1 MTDQR
6 EKIPV
11 VFLHGFTGSGDDWMP
26 VMKELENVCD
36 PVTIN
41 LVGHGTD
48 DPPPDKVAYTIDEQ
62 VKRILSIADR
72 VSLERFVL
80 AGYSMG
86 GRIALNFAVNYPER
100 LYGLILESATAGI
113 EDAAKRKQR
122 IESDEELAQFIES
135 SDIKA
140 FVERWMNL
148 PLFAS
153 QSRLSPEI
161 REEIKAQKVK
171 NSKIALVNT
180 LRAAG
185 TGQMKPLW
193 HRLSG
198 LAMPVLLITGSI
210 DEKFTDSSRRMAK
223 LLPDCKH
230 EIIEDTGHNV
240 HLENLDRY
248 CKAVKEFIS
257 TIHERENNRNNTNEP
272 SKPLG

>member
-1 MTDQR
+1 MTEHQ

-11 VFLHGFTGSGDDWMP
+11 VFLHGFTGSGDDWLP
-26 VMKELENVCD
+26 VMKELDNMCD

-48 DPPPDKVAYTIDEQ
+48 DPPPDRAAYTIDEQ

-80 AGYSMG
+80 AGYSLG

-113 EDAAKRKQR
+113 EDDAKRKQR
-122 IESDEELAQFIES
+122 IESDEGLAQFIES
-135 SDIKA
+135 SDIEA
-140 FVERWMNL
+140 FVDRWMNL

-185 TGQMKPLW
+185 TGQMEPLW

-198 LAMPVLLITGSI
+198 LAIPVLLITGSI

-240 HLENLDRY
+240 HLENPDRY
-248 CKAVKEFIS
+248 CKVVKEFIS
-257 TIHERENNRNNTNEP
+257 AIHE
-272 SKPLG
+272 